1 MATLALSLNNNVFE
15 FHAIESSS
23 TTKLSTIAIEGHR
36 DDVKS
41 LTLSSDNTLLMST
54 SHNAFIDLRSCTCV
68 GVVEAHGGG
77 VQSIALIPDGTCFL
91 TCSVDHDV
99 KFN

>member
-1 MATLALSLNNNVFE
+1 MATLALSLNNNVFK
-15 FHAIESSS
+15 FHAVESSS
-23 TTKLSTIAIEGHR
+23 TTKLSAIAIEGHR

-77 VQSIALIPDGTCFL
+77 VSQLL
-91 TCSVDHDV
+91 
-99 KFN
+99 